1 MNYIQI
7 GFTKKTHGIGG
18 ELKVIVEEP
27 YEDLFLDADRVFLEI
42 KGVKQ
47 PFFIK
52 SIRGGGDLIV
62 LFEDVANREDALA
75 LQSRGVFLPEAEIPQ
90 ELQDMPDDELEHG
103 RIVGYLLQ
111 DQVLGDIG
119 PIQEVIAMPQQ
130 EMAVVVW
137 NGREVLVP
145 LNEKFVVSVD
155 DRMQRVVV
163 NLPEGLLSL

>member
-7 GFTKKTHGIGG
+7 GFTKKTHGISG
-18 ELKVIVEEP
+18 EVKVIVEEP

-62 LFEDVANREDALA
+62 LFEDVANREEALA
-75 LQSRGVFLPEAEIPQ
+75 LQSRAVFLPEEEVPQ
-90 ELQDMPDDELEHG
+90 DLQEMPDDELEYG
-103 RIVGYLLQ
+103 RIVGYQLQ
-111 DQVLGDIG
+111 DQFLGDIG
-119 PIQEVIAMPQQ
+119 LVQEVIAMPQQ

-145 LNEKFVVSVD
+145 LNEQFVVSLD
-155 DRMQRVVV
+155 DRTKKVLV